1 MADRLTVVTLIV
13 SGTVVLAAAVLKA
26 RLSKV
31 VPPLI
36 AVMLRLVVPASRE
49 PDTILRAIVDTEAT
63 ERFPIYT
70 RGNADEVGPDPFTP
84 LNWTL
89 TWEQGIV
96 PGTARHAHRGAPE
109 ANRRRFH
116 QIDHLCVELDRFEAG
131 QRP

>member
-1 MADRLTVVTLIV
+1 MGWILVYDATRWAGIQVWLQALLT
-13 SGTVVLAAAVLKA
+13 GG
-26 RLSKV
+26 
-31 VPPLI
+31 
-36 AVMLRLVVPASRE
+36 RLVVPASRE